1 MMSHPET
8 KESNSLMREKW
19 GNEQTQKQ
27 EAGWWWMCWEKKK
40 TNTLPKTLDLL
51 IRSICS
57 LAQAKHASLFS
68 LSTHPF
74 SDFIPLSNSTLYQN
88 EIPWMQFLNMVVLL
102 LNDHLAPFFPTNSF
116 KVGSFTLAGGLK
128 RLCGASH
135 TLAVDC
141 IYSVVKQWSHC
152 HPPEWQPQMSILEQK
167 HCYCCIQQ
175 WI

>member
-8 KESNSLMREKW
+8 EESNSLMREKW
-19 GNEQTQKQ
+19 GNEQTA
-27 EAGWWWMCWEKKK
+27 ETRGWLVVDVLREQK

-57 LAQAKHASLFS
+57 LAQAKHASPFS
-68 LSTHPF
+68 LSTHLF
-74 SDFIPLSNSTLYQN
+74 SDFISLSNSTLYQN

-102 LNDHLAPFFPTNSF
+102 LNDHLASFFPTNSF